1 MFADISHERQQSLL
15 RQRNLFA
22 LTSAGLGL
30 ALVVAGSLAATR
42 DREVVLL
49 PTLPKQL
56 TVSSAGVEA
65 DYLELVTRDAA
76 LVLLNR
82 SPEGLD
88 YWMDEILKLADPA
101 SYGRLKAE
109 LVRIVEEQR
118 GSDVTQAFVIRSMTV
133 DPKGLTSDVTGTLK
147 TFVGAQVIA
156 SDERRFRFSWTYRGL
171 RLALA
176 GFASSPHRTNRRRP
190 SDGLPKRRPAT
201 GLASER
207 ASTARIQQQRPRMPP
222 TSSNRL
228 QMAPASNAAFRR
240 AN

>member
-22 LTSAGLGL
+22 LTSSGLGI
-30 ALVVAGSLAATR
+30 ALVVAVSLAATR
-42 DREVVLL
+42 DREVILL

-101 SYGRLKAE
+101 SYGRLKAD

-156 SDERRFRFSWTYRGL
+156 SQQRSFEFSWNRRGL
-171 RLALA
+171 SLGLT
-176 GFASSPHRTNRRRP
+176 GFRQ
-190 SDGLPKRRPAT
+190 LPT
-201 GLASER
+201 E
-207 ASTARIQQQRPRMPP
+207 
-222 TSSNRL
+222 NEE
-228 QMAPASNAAFRR
+228 
-240 AN
+240 ANP

>member
-1 MFADISHERQQSLL
+1 MFADISHERQQTLL

-22 LTSAGLGL
+22 LTSAGLGI
-30 ALVVAGSLAATR
+30 ALVITAGLAATR

-49 PTLPKQL
+49 PTLPSAL

-65 DYLELVTRDAA
+65 DYLELVTRDTA

-88 YWMDEILKLADPA
+88 YWMAEILKLA
-101 SYGRLKAE
+101 
-109 LVRIVEEQR
+109 LVRIVAEQR

-133 DPKGLTSDVTGTLK
+133 DPKALTSEVTGTLK

-156 SDERRFRFSWTYRGL
+156 SDDRRFRFHWTYRGL

-176 GFASSPHRTNRRRP
+176 GFA
-190 SDGLPKRRPAT
+190 
-201 GLASER
+201 
-207 ASTARIQQQRPRMPP
+207 QVP
-222 TSSNRL
+222 TDK
-228 QMAPASNAAFRR
+228 QMKEAK
-240 AN
+240 

>member
-1 MFADISHERQQSLL
+1 MFADISHGRQQSLL

-22 LTSAGLGL
+22 LTSAGLGI
-30 ALVVAGSLAATR
+30 ALVVAVSLAATR

-49 PTLPKQL
+49 PTLPRQL

-101 SYGRLKAE
+101 SYGRLKAD

-156 SDERRFRFSWTYRGL
+156 SDERRFRFNWTYRGL
-171 RLALA
+171 RLALS
-176 GFASSPHRTNRRRP
+176 GFSQ
-190 SDGLPKRRPAT
+190 LPAKDPT
-201 GLASER
+201 KE
-207 ASTARIQQQRPRMPP
+207 IQ
-222 TSSNRL
+222 
-228 QMAPASNAAFRR
+228 
-240 AN
+240 

>member
-1 MFADISHERQQSLL
+1 MPGHPDQ
-15 RQRNLFA
+15 
-22 LTSAGLGL
+22 
-30 ALVVAGSLAATR
+30 LVVRHRVVALRLAGQPGGRRGVACGADGDLVAATR

-101 SYGRLKAE
+101 SYGRLKAD

-156 SDERRFRFSWTYRGL
+156 SDERRFRFNWTYRGL
-171 RLALA
+171 RLALS
-176 GFASSPHRTNRRRP
+176 GFSQ
-190 SDGLPKRRPAT
+190 LPPKD
-201 GLASER
+201 
-207 ASTARIQQQRPRMPP
+207 P
-222 TSSNRL
+222 TKEA
-228 QMAPASNAAFRR
+228 Q
-240 AN
+240 

>member
-1 MFADISHERQQSLL
+1 
-15 RQRNLFA
+15 
-22 LTSAGLGL
+22 
-30 ALVVAGSLAATR
+30 
-42 DREVVLL
+42 VVLV
-49 PTLPKQL
+49 PTVPKAL

-65 DYLELVTRDAA
+65 DYLELVTRDGPCS
-76 LVLLNR
+76 LNR

-88 YWMDEILKLADPA
+88 YWMNEILKLADPA

-176 GFASSPHRTNRRRP
+176 GFAQLPRRTNRRRP
-190 SDGLPKRRPAT
+190 SDGLPKRDPYT
-201 GLASER
+201 GL
-207 ASTARIQQQRPRMPP
+207 
-222 TSSNRL
+222 L
-228 QMAPASNAAFRR
+228 
-240 AN
+240 